1 MQVTVWLVS
10 MSSAWRQVDILKL
23 HFPSLEHSCFEMKF
37 ISSKW
42 MNIKVG
48 IHNRERSIY
57 FNIIKINSNF
67 ILFRHSSTC
76 SLLSCY
82 AKPRILLL
90 IPILPT
96 LLLVQYILPS
106 QILHEGQTM
115 LSMSGERH
123 CSFLNPSFLHV
134 KKLKLF

>member
-10 MSSAWRQVDILKL
+10 MSSAGRQVDILKL
-23 HFPSLEHSCFEMKF
+23 HFPSFEHSCFERKF

-42 MNIKVG
+42 MNIKVD
-48 IHNRERSIY
+48 IH
-57 FNIIKINSNF
+57 NIIKINSNF

-90 IPILPT
+90 TPILPT

-123 CSFLNPSFLHV
+123 CSFLNPSFSHV